1 MKNLMHFR
9 LRDAILL
16 LALLLSASAF
26 APSSLAQDGPGVK
39 PEIMAPMHE
48 MAPNESQAKSKVPST
63 TLTLSFGD
71 KTLTLKPRD
80 LADYPH
86 QNVTV
91 VNGHTT
97 TSETYS
103 GVPISAILAK
113 LGVPFEKS
121 SEHTL
126 LKTYFIAE
134 GTDGYKV
141 LVSVY
146 ETLAVIRQS
155 DAIVADAIIT
165 DGEFG
170 PLQKDGLFKLVIPG
184 DTRPQR
190 WVQNLKSL
198 TFKTLE

>member
-9 LRDAILL
+9 LRDGILP
-16 LALLLSASAF
+16 LALLLSAFASA
-26 APSSLAQDGPGVK
+26 SDCVAQDGPGGK
-39 PEIMAPMHE
+39 PEMMAPMHE
-48 MAPNESQAKSKVPST
+48 MGQKPKIPST
-63 TLTLSFGD
+63 TLTITFGD

-86 QNVTV
+86 QNLTV
-91 VNGHTT
+91 VNGHTKA
-97 TSETYS
+97 SETYS
-103 GVPISAILAK
+103 GVPISAILTK
-113 LGVPFEKS
+113 LGMPFEKA
-121 SEHTL
+121 SEHIY
-126 LKTYFIAE
+126 LKTYFVAE

-146 ETLAVIRQS
+146 ETLAAIRQT
-155 DAIVADAIIT
+155 DAIVADAVIT

-198 TFKTLE
+198 TFKTVE